1 MQIFI
6 KIAVFL
12 EISTFSRPRIL
23 RKLFAIHLL
32 FRESDPDH
40 SSFNPLKFQRFVLPA
55 EYNLIAFLI
64 ILITP
69 MSSKR
74 FPESLFSH
82 RLSACRNNKTPTLS
96 ALRHAPPILGWY

>member
-1 MQIFI
+1 
-6 KIAVFL
+6 
-12 EISTFSRPRIL
+12 L
-23 RKLFAIHLL
+23 RKLEETLKFQRFQRFSVFENPGH
-32 FRESDPDH
+32 P
-40 SSFNPLKFQRFVLPA
+40 SFNPLKFQRFVLPA

>member
-1 MQIFI
+1 MQIFAE
-6 KIAVFL
+6 IAVFL

-40 SSFNPLKFQRFVLPA
+40 PSSNPLKFQRFVLPA

-74 FPESLFSH
+74 FPGSLFSH
-82 RLSACRNNKTPTLS
+82 RLSAYRNNKTPTLS
-96 ALRHAPPILGWY
+96 APRHVLPTP